1 MKTAVLN
8 IESLNLKSGRESKK
22 KYDLNERITLAL
34 LLIGIPEHIKGY
46 HYLYEAVKIA
56 ADSKT
61 AVKNHIT
68 KELYPMIAKS
78 YGTRPSCVERAI
90 RYAIHIAWTE
100 GQMSHVLYD
109 YTYNNRKKPSNG
121 KIISLLCDKFI
132 KLPS

>member
-8 IESLNLKSGRESKK
+8 IESLNLKPGRESKN
-22 KYDLNERITLAL
+22 LNERITLAL

-56 ADSKT
+56 AGSKT

-68 KELYPMIAKS
+68 KELYPMIAKN

>member
-8 IESLNLKSGRESKK
+8 IESLNLKPGRESKK
-22 KYDLNERITLAL
+22 KYDLNERIALAL
-34 LLIGIPEHIKGY
+34 LLMGIPEHIKGY

-56 ADSKT
+56 AGSKT

-68 KELYPMIAKS
+68 KELYPMIAKN